1 MTYEHATGRILEA
14 NEATRDG
21 VKVGKVTGLITT
33 FTPERPF
40 DSRNLPRRFEQNAFA
55 ETIKNHRERGNR
67 PIRMMLE
74 HVDLI
79 GGFPIDSVSVNS
91 EGLFG
96 TGEINLETQLG
107 QETFALAKQGILTD
121 FSMAYTVTKEH
132 EEGGNRI
139 ADSVDIFEASIVA
152 EPANQG
158 AKIASLES
166 LTPRDL
172 ERALIAT
179 GRFTRATAHELA
191 SKLIDCELAEV
202 EEEVE
207 KEVDES
213 SSDVIMSL
221 IRELQDS

>member
-1 MTYEHATGRILEA
+1 MSYEYSHGRILEA
-14 NEATRDG
+14 NEGTRDG

-33 FTPERPF
+33 FVPDRPM
-40 DSRNLPRRFEQNAFA
+40 DSRNLPRRFEKNAFE
-55 ETIKNHRERGNR
+55 ETLRNHRERGNR
-67 PIRMMLE
+67 PIRMLFE

-79 GGFPIDSVSVNS
+79 GGFPIDSVMVNS

-107 QETFALAKQGILTD
+107 QETFALAKQGVLTD
-121 FSMAYTVTKEH
+121 FSMAYTVTQEH
-132 EEGGNRI
+132 EDGGDRI
-139 ADSVDIFEASIVA
+139 ADSVDIFEASITA

-179 GRFTRATAHELA
+179 GRFTRAAACELA
-191 SKLIDCELAEV
+191 SKLLAQELEEVDEEV
-202 EEEVE
+202 EESTET
-207 KEVDES
+207 S
-213 SSDVIMSL
+213 IISL
-221 IRELQDS
+221 IRELEDAF